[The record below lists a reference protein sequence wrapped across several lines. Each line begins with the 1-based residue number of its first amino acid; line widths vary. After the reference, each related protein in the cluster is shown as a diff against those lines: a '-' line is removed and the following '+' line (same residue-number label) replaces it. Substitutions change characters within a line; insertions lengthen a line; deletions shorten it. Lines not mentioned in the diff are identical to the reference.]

1 MFERVLT
8 AYEGVALCR
17 GYVELVPQ
25 RSDFFCTISL
35 SLFDSLFVSPCR
47 CRIFQEYLAFFLC
60 LQCEFVHYVT
70 YWAKGMAF
78 VYDMLGELG
87 SVVRVFVVIVML
99 AEPQAER
106 AAVLT
111 DIFLL
116 ARGTLKL
123 VYSIF
128 VIFVKFFF

>member
-1 MFERVLT
+1 
-8 AYEGVALCR
+8 
-17 GYVELVPQ
+17 
-25 RSDFFCTISL
+25 
-35 SLFDSLFVSPCR
+35 
-47 CRIFQEYLAFFLC
+47 
-60 LQCEFVHYVT
+60 
-70 YWAKGMAF
+70 MAF